1 MKFSIITLSL
11 ITLASAAPAAK
22 PQSGEISYGALNRD
36 HIPCSVK
43 GASAANCRP
52 GAEANPY
59 NRGCNA
65 IEKCRGGVGDN
76 VSSTD
81 EFPRVQHRLTVYS
94 VREDPSS
101 SVSGMAW

>member
-76 VSSTD
+76 RGSIKFGYWNGLVTGS
-81 EFPRVQHRLTVYS
+81 
-94 VREDPSS
+94 
-101 SVSGMAW
+101 